1 MSRGISNPAA
11 EAKKVLVVDDSA
23 IVRHT
28 VVEILKSLG
37 CEPHEAEDGQ
47 AAIDLL
53 QLQAVDVI
61 ILDLHM
67 PVKDGFETLEELRAD
82 SRFAQLPVFI
92 LTSSGGHDFVRKAAA
107 LNIAGY
113 LLKSELNPKDLAAR
127 IGSVL
132 GRVVAVSP
140 PSRTESL
147 NLKVLLVHSPAGDH
161 REIIKVLADWGCTI
175 MPTDDSEESLALA
188 RQGDV
193 DIALVEDE
201 LAASDGFSVARQ
213 LRDVSDE
220 AAGKAMPIVLV
231 SDKPL
236 DQIKDLGARA
246 GMDAYIAKPVDEQRL
261 FKTLKDL
268 STLAL
273 STATLFDRAELMERA
288 GDEVELVQRML
299 ELYYRDAPVLV
310 QQAAQAIADQ
320 DGEALGDRA
329 HTLKGML
336 ATLAA
341 HEIARYAE
349 LLERMG
355 RSADLSKARMA
366 LDKLQS
372 EMSSLSEQL
381 KAAFE

>member
-1 MSRGISNPAA
+1 
-11 EAKKVLVVDDSA
+11 
-23 IVRHT
+23 VRHT

-53 QLQAVDVI
+53 QQQPVDVI

-82 SRFAQLPVFI
+82 SRFAELPVFI
-92 LTSSGGHDFVRKAAA
+92 LTSSSEHSFVRKAAA

-113 LLKSELNPKDLAAR
+113 LLKSELNPRDLAAR
-127 IGSVL
+127 IGSIV
-132 GRVVAVSP
+132 GRIVAVSP
-140 PSRTESL
+140 PKQAESL
-147 NLKVLLVHSPAGDH
+147 NLKILLVHSPAGDH

-175 MPTDDSEESLALA
+175 MPTDDSEESLVLA

-201 LAASDGFSVARQ
+201 LAASDGFSVVKQ
-213 LRDVSDE
+213 LRAASDE

-236 DQIKDLGARA
+236 DQIKDLGVRA
-246 GMDAYIAKPVDEQRL
+246 GMDAYVAKPIDEQRL

-268 STLAL
+268 SALAL

-299 ELYYRDAPVLV
+299 ELYFRDAPILME
-310 QQAAQAIADQ
+310 QAHQAIADQ
-320 DGEALGDRA
+320 DGKALGDHA

-349 LLERMG
+349 LLERIG
-355 RSADLSKARMA
+355 RSDDLSKARMA
-366 LDKLQS
+366 VDKLQS
-372 EMSSLSEQL
+372 EMSNLSEQF
-381 KAAFE
+381 KTEFKS

>member
-1 MSRGISNPAA
+1 MSNPAQ
-11 EAKKVLVVDDSA
+11 EAKRVLVVDDSA
-23 IVRHT
+23 VVRHA

-37 CEPHEAEDGQ
+37 CEPYEAEDGQ
-47 AAIDLL
+47 TAIDLL
-53 QLQAVDVI
+53 DQHAVDVI

-67 PVKDGFETLEELRAD
+67 PVKDGFETLAELRAD
-82 SRFAQLPVFI
+82 SRFAELPVFI
-92 LTSSGGHDFVRKAAA
+92 LTSSGGHSFVRKAAA

-132 GRVVAVSP
+132 GRVVAVLP
-140 PSRTESL
+140 PKQAEAL

-161 REIIKVLADWGCTI
+161 REIIKALAEWGCTI

-213 LRDVSDE
+213 LRDASNE
-220 AAGKAMPIVLV
+220 AAGKTMPIVLV

-236 DQIKDLGARA
+236 DQIKDLGERA
-246 GMDAYIAKPVDEQRL
+246 GMDAYVAKPVDEQRL

-268 STLAL
+268 SAL
-273 STATLFDRAELMERA
+273 GSDTAALFDRAELMERA
-288 GDEVELVQRML
+288 GDEVELVRRML
-299 ELYYRDAPVLV
+299 ELYFRDAPGLV
-310 QQAAQAIADQ
+310 RQVDQAIMDQ
-320 DGEALGDRA
+320 DGKALGDHA

-341 HEIARYAE
+341 HETARFAE
-349 LLERMG
+349 LLERIG
-355 RSADLSKARMA
+355 RSDDLSKARMA
-366 LDKLQS
+366 LKRLQS
-372 EMSSLSEQL
+372 EMSSLGEQL
-381 KAAFE
+381 KAEFEC